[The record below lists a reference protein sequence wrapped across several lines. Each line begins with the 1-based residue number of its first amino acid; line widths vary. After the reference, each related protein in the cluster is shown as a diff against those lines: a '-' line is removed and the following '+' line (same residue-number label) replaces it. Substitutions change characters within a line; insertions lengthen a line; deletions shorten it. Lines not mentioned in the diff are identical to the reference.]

1 MASAESVQIA
11 KTIIILSKQPDVT
24 LCLLVGHD
32 PDPQDADENA
42 AWMLRIQY
50 VLEQNKAKHVIITE
64 LGEGVSDESLTVLY
78 KKHECP
84 PLSFP
89 SYKVEL
95 TDLIKHLTAWGICL
109 PEVPRNTYTD
119 SWISMTLMQ
128 GDCVVTQGD
137 ACQEV
142 CTSIR
147 QVPGRGCVLHSSKFQ
162 GTQKSVLERLSD
174 IITMGSMYQGQH
186 LLKDICTSSEN

>member
-11 KTIIILSKQPDVT
+11 KTITLLSKQPDIT
-24 LCLLVGHD
+24 LYLLVGHD
-32 PDPQDADENA
+32 ADPQDADQNA
-42 AWMLRIQY
+42 AWLLRIQY
-50 VLEQNKAKHVIITE
+50 VFEQNKAKHVIITD
-64 LGEGVSDESLTVLY
+64 LGEGVSDESLRVLN
-78 KKHECP
+78 KTHEYP

-95 TDLIKHLTAWGICL
+95 TDLSKYLTAWGICL
-109 PEVPRNTYTD
+109 PELPRNISTD

-128 GDCVVTQGD
+128 GDCVVTQRD

-142 CTSIR
+142 CISIR
-147 QVPGRGCVLHSSKFQ
+147 QVPGRECVLHSSKIQ
-162 GTQKSVLERLSD
+162 GTQKYVLERLSD

-186 LLKDICTSSEN
+186 LLKDICTSTEN